1 MRPRESGRIFV
12 SKNGENFAD
21 SLRSRVKTF

>member
-12 SKNGENFAD
+12 SKNGEELAD